1 MQEVRTIKI
10 AIAKPLDHRNVKI
23 CAGAEYVSY
32 SQLSDL
38 PACSFDFGDN
48 GYAASSN
55 YGGEVLHMTTP
66 SDEHGIIFA
75 RGDFECSLY
84 LALARGQKERGGKSS
99 FGLKV
104 ASSDEFATDPV
115 SLGRPGRFSHRLLT
129 PGRMVRDT
137 ARAA

>member
-1 MQEVRTIKI
+1 MREVSSNIPSRNSRRLSL
-10 AIAKPLDHRNVKI
+10 KP
-23 CAGAEYVSY
+23 CSGPEYVSY

-55 YGGEVLHMTTP
+55 YGGEVLQMTRP

-75 RGDFECSLY
+75 RGDFEYSLY

-104 ASSDEFATDPV
+104 SSSDDFANHPV
-115 SLGRPGRFSHRLLT
+115 RFNLDS
-129 PGRMVRDT
+129 GKSVFDC
-137 ARAA
+137 

>member
-1 MQEVRTIKI
+1 MHEVSTVKI
-10 AIAKPLDHRNVKI
+10 AEAKPFDQLDAKS
-23 CAGAEYVSY
+23 CAGPEYVSY

-55 YGGEVLHMTTP
+55 YGGEILQMTTP

-75 RGDFECSLY
+75 RGDFEYSLY

-115 SLGRPGRFSHRLLT
+115 SLGPPGRFSN
-129 PGRMVRDT
+129 
-137 ARAA
+137 